1 MQRPTQSR
9 PWQFFRILP
18 KADPVLATLWWVTVL
33 LRAALPSLFAVAAG
47 QLVGAVSSGSSLVG
61 PLVVLSVCFV
71 SLQILPQLHHAI
83 STNLGSRVAALLN
96 DRLAIACVTPPG
108 IGHLEDPTL
117 TSDLT
122 TARDFDRGISGPPM
136 YLNVDFISGSL
147 TQLFAGSIAGVV
159 LLRYSWWAPLVL
171 IGAWA
176 GTHWFLKE
184 SGVWKDRNTEPVK
197 LARRHADYVFGL
209 AVEPGPAKEIRLFG
223 LPDWVV
229 GRFGDRRRQLFD
241 LQYTATRLR
250 ERSVAGALLVVLAAN
265 AGVFWWLGER
275 AVSGALPLAQ
285 AVTFA
290 QLAIGM
296 QAIAFGGLNWAMD
309 DAASPVVAVNRLG
322 PAMGPAGALRTAR
335 QPTAAGRDRPDHHG
349 VELRINDLHFGY
361 PRSAAP
367 IYSGLD
373 LHIRAG
379 ESIAIVGSN
388 GAGKTTLAKLL
399 CRFYDPTAGS
409 IEVDGVDLTDLDVR
423 HWRNRVT
430 AVFQDV
436 LRLERSLR
444 DNVDPAGFATDDE
457 VLTALREAGA
467 DTLADLDQPLAKGYP
482 GGTDLS
488 GGQWQR
494 VALARALC
502 AVRRTEHR
510 ADLVLLDEPTA
521 NLDVRGEVVIFER
534 LLAATEGATRIL
546 ISHRFSTVRMADRIA
561 VLDHGKIT
569 ELGTHDE
576 LIRADGHYRRMF
588 ELQASRFDATTDE
601 QGADYERL

>member
-33 LRAALPSLFAVAAG
+33 LRAALPSLFAVAGG

-61 PLVVLSVCFV
+61 PLVLLSMSFV

-83 STNLGSRVAALLN
+83 STNLGSRLSALLN
-96 DRLAIACVTPPG
+96 DRLATACVTPPG

-117 TSDLT
+117 TSDMT

-147 TQLFAGSIAGVV
+147 TQMFAGSIAGVV

-197 LARRHADYVFGL
+197 LARRHADYAFGL

-229 GRFGDRRRQLFD
+229 ARFADRRRQLFD

-275 AVSGALPLAQ
+275 AVSGVLPLAQ

-290 QLAIGM
+290 QLAIGI

-309 DAASPVVAVNRLG
+309 DASSPVVAVNRLG
-322 PAMGPAGALRTAR
+322 PAIGPAGALRTSR
-335 QPTAAGRDRPDHHG
+335 HPAAGRHRRDHRG
-349 VELRINDLHFGY
+349 VELRITDLHFGY

-423 HWRNRVT
+423 QWRDRVT

-444 DNVDPAGFATDDE
+444 DNVDPAGLATDDE